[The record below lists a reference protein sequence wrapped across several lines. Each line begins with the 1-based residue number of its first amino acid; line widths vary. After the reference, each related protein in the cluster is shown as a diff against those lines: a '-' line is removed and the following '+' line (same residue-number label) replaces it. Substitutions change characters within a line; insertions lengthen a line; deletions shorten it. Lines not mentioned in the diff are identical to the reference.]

1 MSLVA
6 TLLSNG
12 LFLAVL
18 GISVMNAWFWGE
30 MAGIPKGGDKSGLG
44 GLMGVMIF
52 LICRFLGV
60 ALVLGIAAWRG
71 GFDGLPGSSTWARL
85 GLVLLVHAAIGGLSL
100 WGFNWVSNGLTYD
113 NMGPQAWSWFFGIV
127 IPLPMLLLAAW
138 GINRTFVDRSPKVA
152 IVLALAFI
160 LFHVM
165 AFRSNLQTMRASN
178 ARRVAMEQN
187 KTSEEI
193 DVRYS

>member
-12 LFLAVL
+12 LVLAVL
-18 GISVMNAWFWGE
+18 GISLMNAWYWGE

-52 LICRFLGV
+52 LICRWIGV

-71 GFDGLPGSSTWARL
+71 GFDELPGSTTWARL
-85 GLVLLVHAAIGGLSL
+85 GLVLLLHAVIGGLSF

-127 IPLPMLLLAAW
+127 IPIPMLLLAWW
-138 GINRTFVDRSPKVA
+138 GINPGYSARSPKMA
-152 IVLALAFI
+152 IALAVI
-160 LFHVM
+160 VVLLHAW
-165 AFRSNLQTMRASN
+165 AFRNNLQTMRASN
-178 ARRVAMEQN
+178 ARRVAAVHN
-187 KTSEEI
+187 
-193 DVRYS
+193 